1 MKPKFTNQLA
11 WQQAQAL
18 MQPAFIRILDNLRKY
33 LEESTWEGTYHE
45 TQVPIPGYQL
55 HLKKNGAEKTIDIW
69 ELCYQ
74 VCFRDYH
81 PTHTPSETQEVE
93 IDTSLFDGNEIDWE
107 RLDEKARSI
116 AQEIFKTDS

>member
-11 WQQAQAL
+11 WHQAQAL
-18 MQPAFIRILDNLRKY
+18 MQPALIRILDNLRKL
-33 LEESTWEGTYHE
+33 LERSSWKGTYHE

-55 HLKKNGAEKTIDIW
+55 RLERNGSEKTIDIW
-69 ELCYQ
+69 ELCYR
-74 VCFRDYH
+74 VCFLDYQ

-107 RLDEKARSI
+107 RLDEKAKAI
-116 AQEIFKTDS
+116 ARGVFGEE